1 MSMLFKE
8 LKQNEKEGQRLCSV
22 LIGTLPF
29 WEGALIHQRERQS
42 CILDC
47 RWQSYSPS
55 VSSLTGHW
63 GVSVKLAERFSQTR
77 RAFQSNSQ
85 SVYVKPSRLYS
96 AEMLSLQCSDA
107 LSTVQRCCLYSA
119 VTLSLKGAAAGA
131 DFPNR

>member
-1 MSMLFKE
+1 MLGSHRHPPILGGCPYSSERKAILHIRLSMAVVFA
-8 LKQNEKEGQRLCSV
+8 
-22 LIGTLPF
+22 IGVIAD
-29 WEGALIHQRERQS
+29 GAL
-42 CILDC
+42 
-47 RWQSYSPS
+47 
-55 VSSLTGHW
+55 G
-63 GVSVKLAERFSQTR
+63 RFSQTR